1 MKFIHSISLS
11 ILLLILILV
20 SCDTKTVSPVE
31 ISELNISFVQNVDAF
46 PRVSWKTTSSK
57 PGYLQSAFRLL
68 VSDNEKDLQREQGT
82 VWDSGKLSSG
92 QSSIMKFSDIKLTSG
107 EDYFFKVKVWGT
119 DGTESNWSEVVKVT
133 TPINYPED
141 WKGKW
146 ITYDYDPKAPL
157 PIFRKQ
163 FSTASSAVKRVQL
176 YIAGP
181 SFYEAYLNGEKIGAN
196 VLDPGQ
202 TNYEDYTFYTAYNID
217 PTEINK
223 ENVLGVML
231 GNGWYNQN
239 QVWKAPHQE
248 YSNMAYGQPT
258 FIAQLVIDY
267 EDGKQEVL
275 ATDESWSWKS
285 GPITYSNIYGGETYD
300 ANLEVD
306 NWLSPDSSTE
316 DWSNAQLSDDHPT
329 ELFEQFAE
337 PIQKMGTVDVKNVT
351 EVEGGKYIFDFGQ
364 NFAGWAKLKIN
375 GQKGQAITIRFAEEI
390 DSLGNLDPTSTGVRA
405 TKVVQTSKY
414 ICKGEGVEIWEP
426 RFTYHGFRYAEVSG
440 LTEKPSAD
448 LLTGIVV
455 YSSVERIGSFTS
467 SEENINKLHDLAN
480 WTITSNIHSIPT
492 DCPHRERCGWTGDS
506 HALAQSLLF
515 NYDAPRFLTK
525 YMLDMRSSARNEAK
539 ELYFGESFHDR
550 SIITKPKGIP
560 TMIVPGKRT
569 SGTASPDWGT
579 AMVQLPW
586 YLYLYNGDKEILK
599 EFYPD
604 MKTWVEY
611 IHAKNTNGIIT
622 HGLGD
627 WCPPGGNSNID
638 CAVPASSSAFHILD
652 VSLMLQIA
660 KALGKTGDA
669 DDFAAKLKMLKD
681 SFNKEFYD
689 LEAGSYG
696 SQTGNAMALEIGI
709 VPEENKAKV
718 AADIVK
724 NIHEEFDGFLNTGIF
739 GLGRVFKVLCENGYE
754 EEAHRLLSK
763 KDNRSFATMWKHYGA
778 TTLWEVLPVDEDY
791 DYDMLNHRSHS
802 HPMQAGYDSWF
813 YSGIAGINPSS
824 EGPGFKKI
832 IFKPYLT
839 QHLKKA
845 SASYESP
852 YGTIKSSWKSQDN
865 KFVWSVSIPEN
876 TSAEILV
883 PAFEKRISITI
894 NGKEQSTIGTDEEFV
909 YLGEFKAGDFQIE
922 MLIEE

>member
-1 MKFIHSISLS
+1 MKYTHSICFSF
-11 ILLLILILV
+11 LLFILILGCSEPESDSPIEV
-20 SCDTKTVSPVE
+20 SALQV
-31 ISELNISFVQNVDAF
+31 SFVQNVDAF
-46 PRVSWKTTSSK
+46 PRVSWKTTSGK
-57 PGYLQSAFRLL
+57 FGYLQSAFRLL
-68 VSDNEKDLQREQGT
+68 VSDNEKDLQREQGN
-82 VWDSGKLSSG
+82 VWDSGKKESG
-92 QSSIMKFSDIKLTSG
+92 QSTVQKFSDIKLESG
-107 EDYFFKVKVWGT
+107 EFYFFKLKVWGA
-119 DGTESNWSEVVKVT
+119 DGTDSDWSETVRVT
-133 TPINYPED
+133 APINYPED

-163 FSTASSAVKRVQL
+163 FSAASSAVKRARL

-181 SFYEAYLNGEKIGAN
+181 SFYEAYLNGEKIGEN

-202 TNYEDYTFYTAYNID
+202 TNYEDYTFYTAYDID
-217 PTEINK
+217 PKEIEK

-239 QVWKAPHQE
+239 QVWKAPDQE
-248 YSNMAYGQPT
+248 YSRMAYGQPT
-258 FIAQLVIDY
+258 FIAQLVVDY
-267 EDGKQEVL
+267 EDGKREVI

-300 ANLEVD
+300 ANQET
-306 NWLSPDSSTE
+306 NWLSAEATTE
-316 DWSNAQLSDDHPT
+316 DWSNAELSQKHPI

-337 PIQKMGTVDVKNVT
+337 PIKKMGIVDVKKVSA
-351 EVEGGKYIFDFGQ
+351 VDSGKYIFDFGQ
-364 NFAGWAKLKIN
+364 NFAGWAKLKVN

-405 TKVVQTSKY
+405 TRVVQTSKY
-414 ICKGEGVEIWEP
+414 ISKGEGVEIWEP

-440 LTEKPSAD
+440 LTVKPSMD
-448 LLTGIVV
+448 MLTGIVV
-455 YSSVERIGSFTS
+455 YSAVERIGSFTS

-492 DCPHRERCGWTGDS
+492 DCPHRERCGWTGDA

-525 YMLDMRSSARNEAK
+525 YILDMRSSARNEAK
-539 ELYFGESFHDR
+539 ELYFGEHFHDR

-599 EFYPD
+599 EFYSD

-611 IHAKNTNGIIT
+611 VHAKNVNGLIT

-638 CAVPASSSAFHILD
+638 CSVPVSSSAFHILD
-652 VSLMLQIA
+652 VSLMFQSA
-660 KALGKTGDA
+660 KVLGKVQDA
-669 DDFAAKLKMLKD
+669 TDFSDKLKVLKD
-681 SFNKEFYD
+681 SFNKELYD
-689 LEAGSYG
+689 PETGSYG

-709 VPEENKAKV
+709 VPEENKTKV
-718 AADIVK
+718 AAAIVK
-724 NIHEEFDGFLNTGIF
+724 NIHEEFDGFINTGIF

-754 EEAHRLLSK
+754 DEAYRLLSK
-763 KDNRSFATMWKHYGA
+763 KDNPSFATMWNHYDV
-778 TTLWEVLPVDEDY
+778 TTLWEALPTDENY
-791 DYDMLNHRSHS
+791 DHDMLNHRSHS

-813 YSGIAGINPSS
+813 YSGIAGISPSVKD
-824 EGPGFKKI
+824 PGFKKI

-839 QHLKKA
+839 QYLENA
-845 SASYESP
+845 SASYESSF
-852 YGTIKSSWKSQDN
+852 GTIKSEWNSKEGQFTWH
-865 KFVWSVSIPEN
+865 VSIPANSQGEIWVPTYGEN
-876 TSAEILV
+876 EKIMKNGESANSIKSEKGFTKIGDYTSG
-883 PAFEKRISITI
+883 
-894 NGKEQSTIGTDEEFV
+894 N
-909 YLGEFKAGDFQIE
+909 YQIV
-922 MLIEE
+922 LTK

>member
-1 MKFIHSISLS
+1 MKLIFSISLS
-11 ILLLILILV
+11 ILFFTLLMIGCKPEPVSLIEV
-20 SCDTKTVSPVE
+20 
-31 ISELNISFVQNVDAF
+31 SELNVSFVQNVDDF
-46 PRVSWKTTSSK
+46 PRISWKVKSDESGYMQSS
-57 PGYLQSAFRLL
+57 FHLL
-68 VSDNEKDLQREQGT
+68 VSDNQKGIDAEQGN
-82 VWDSGKLSSG
+82 VWDSEKKESG
-92 QSSIMKFSDIKLTSG
+92 QSAIQKFSDIKIRSG
-107 EDYFFKVKVWGT
+107 EDYFFKVKVWDTAGI
-119 DGTESNWSEVVKVT
+119 ESNWSKVVKVT
-133 TPINYPED
+133 APIHYPED

-157 PIFRKQ
+157 PIFRKL
-163 FSTASSAVKRVQL
+163 FSRASGDVNRVRL
-176 YIAGP
+176 FIAGP
-181 SFYEAYLNGEKIGAN
+181 GFYEAYLNGKKIGKN

-202 TNYEDYTFYTAYNID
+202 TNYEDYTFYTAYDID
-217 PTEINK
+217 PTEIEN

-239 QVWKAPHQE
+239 QVWKAPNQE
-248 YSNMAYGQPT
+248 YSRMAYGQPT

-267 EDGKQEVL
+267 SNGSREVL
-275 ATDESWSWKS
+275 ASDESWSWTN
-285 GPITYSNIYGGETYD
+285 GPIMYSNIYGGETYD
-300 ANLEVD
+300 ATREVD
-306 NWLSPDSSTE
+306 DWLSPYASTE
-316 DWSNAQLSDDHPT
+316 NWNSTQLAENHPT

-337 PIQKMGTVDVKNVT
+337 PIQKMGTVDVKKVT

-390 DSLGNLDPTSTGVRA
+390 DSMGNLDPTSTGVRA

-414 ICKGEGVEIWEP
+414 ICKGEGLEVWEP

-492 DCPHRERCGWTGDS
+492 DCPHRERCGWTGDA

-515 NYDAPRFLTK
+515 NYDAPRFLKK

-586 YLYLYNGDKEILK
+586 YLYLYNGDKSILN

-611 IHAKNTNGIIT
+611 IHSKNINGIIT

-638 CAVPASSSAFHILD
+638 CAVPVSSSAFHILD

-660 KALGKTGDA
+660 KALGKTKDA
-669 DDFAAKLKMLKD
+669 DDFSDKLKILKE
-681 SFNKEFYD
+681 SFNQEFYD
-689 LEAGSYG
+689 PGAGSYG

-709 VPEENKAKV
+709 VPEENKTKV
-718 AADIVK
+718 AAAIVK

-739 GLGRVFKVLCENGYE
+739 GIGRVFKVLCENGYE
-754 EEAHRLLSK
+754 EEVHRLLSK
-763 KDNRSFATMWKHYGA
+763 KDNRSFATMWKYYDA
-778 TTLWEVLPVDEDY
+778 TTLWEVLPIDENY
-791 DYDMLNHRSHS
+791 DYNMLNHRSHS

-813 YSGIAGINPSS
+813 YSGIAGINLSAK
-824 EGPGFKKI
+824 GPGFKKI
-832 IFKPYLT
+832 VFKPYLT
-839 QHLKKA
+839 QHLEEA

-852 YGTIKSSWKSQDN
+852 YGIIKSSWESQDN
-865 KFVWSVSIPEN
+865 KFVWNLSIPEN
-876 TSAEILV
+876 SSAEILV
-883 PAFEKRISITI
+883 PVYGKSKSIKV
-894 NGKEQSTIGTDEEFV
+894 NGKGHSYQIAKDGFA
-909 YLGEFKAGDFQIE
+909 YLGTFTSGIYKIE
-922 MLIEE
+922 AE